1 MNRFVL
7 FFLSF
12 IILSSAAFSQQAR
25 APERLWQL
33 RTGPRFSA
41 RFVESSQFGDK
52 VKLQLKNGKI
62 VTFKSDQ
69 FCSADQQWILDW
81 NDPKVNNIPEIITKT
96 GQGVSIEDAIADAE
110 SKALNSYA
118 SFRKEKTDVN
128 EDDDTDINDSESCIF
143 CGFIRKET
151 VLDQWRGSDGFYY
164 VKMRFQIYPYVLD
177 PVTYQKM
184 TAEENL
190 RRNDTINKQVLYV
203 YNKYF
208 NEMGFPNRF
217 YSFTVSNVRLDYNN
231 TLSFDITTECND
243 DEFYKLVGNLRKIL
257 SKYAIKRGVFHM
269 KTHPFEYKGY
279 KEVLKFFEYDVSR
292 NIVDLKNY
300 KDRIFVCI
308 CIYINDDGDTSWVVF
323 ELPKKFMFIFEPYSH
338 YMMGMQIDLV
348 DKNGLKFHSF
358 SPILPEDKPFSPRT
372 ASFIGI
378 WDARFR
384 TRMKDEGVA
393 RGSQFAILNP
403 NQKYNYDYVY
413 RRFRGIDPLANMPYS
428 SVYSIQP
435 FFVSRYNDKTN
446 LFFTKLTR
454 SFSVKLEPYQVRLL
468 APRLKDSIRVTPAP
482 LNQTGREYLEEL
494 EYNLSNEIE

>member
-1 MNRFVL
+1 M
-7 FFLSF
+7 
-12 IILSSAAFSQQAR
+12 
-25 APERLWQL
+25 WQL

-41 RFVESSQFGDK
+41 RFVESSELGDT
-52 VKLQLKNGKI
+52 VKLRLQNGRI
-62 VTFKSDQ
+62 VTFKADQ

-81 NDPKVNNIPEIITKT
+81 NDPKVNNVPEIITKT
-96 GQGVSIEDAIADAE
+96 GQGVTIEDAIADAE
-110 SKALNSYA
+110 SKALKVYA
-118 SFRKEKTDVN
+118 SYRKEKTNVK
-128 EDDDTDINDSESCIF
+128 EDDDIDITEEEFRIC

-151 VLDQWRGSDGFYY
+151 VLDQSRGADGLYH
-164 VKMRFQIYPYVLD
+164 VQMRFQIHPYVLD
-177 PVTYQKM
+177 PVTFQKM
-184 TAEENL
+184 TADERI
-190 RRNDTINKQVLYV
+190 RRNETINGQVLYV

-208 NEMGFPNRF
+208 SELDFPNSF
-217 YSFTVSNVRLDYNN
+217 YSFTVSNVQLDYDN
-231 TLSFDITTECND
+231 TLRFDVTTECND
-243 DEFYKLVGNLRKIL
+243 AEFIKFGTDLRYIL
-257 SKYAIKRGVFHM
+257 TRFAIKRGVFHM
-269 KTHPFEYKGY
+269 KTLPFEYKGY
-279 KEVLKFFEYDVSR
+279 KDALKFFEYDVSR
-292 NIVDLKNY
+292 NIVDLKKY

-308 CIYINDDGDTSWVVF
+308 CFYIDDNGDTSWVVF
-323 ELPKKFMFIFEPYSH
+323 ELPKKFMFVFEPYAH

-348 DKNGLKFHSF
+348 DKNGRKFHSF
-358 SPILPEDKPFSPRT
+358 SPVLPEDKPFSPRT
-372 ASFIGI
+372 ATFVGI

-435 FFVSRYNDKTN
+435 FFVSRFNDKTN

-482 LNQTGREYLEEL
+482 LNQTGRGYLEEL
-494 EYNLSNEIE
+494 KYNLSNEIE